1 MLLGKIAQLP
11 FENTDF
17 ENLQVLRRP
26 FMHEILH
33 INFHDY
39 VAIWHS
45 HGSIRLHWNSK

>member
-1 MLLGKIAQLP
+1 MLPGEIALLP
-11 FENTDF
+11 SENTDF
-17 ENLQVLRRP
+17 ENLQVLQRL

-45 HGSIRLHWNSK
+45 HGSTRLYWKSK